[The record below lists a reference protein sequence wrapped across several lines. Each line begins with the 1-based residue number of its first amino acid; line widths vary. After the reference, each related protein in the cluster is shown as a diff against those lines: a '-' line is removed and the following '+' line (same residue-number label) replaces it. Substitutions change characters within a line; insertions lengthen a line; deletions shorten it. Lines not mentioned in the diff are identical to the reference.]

1 MLRKIVMIDEEKC
14 DGCGLCINAC
24 HEAALQLV
32 DGKAKLVA
40 DNLCDGLGACLP
52 DCPRDAINI
61 IEREAPAFDE
71 AAVQER
77 IAAAKAPAIPPM
89 ACGCPGTMA
98 KEIKRNQEVS
108 ASTGPAAAPTSQ
120 LRQWPCQLQL
130 VSASAPYFDNA
141 HVLVAADCAAYAY
154 ANLHNEFM
162 RNKITVIGCPK
173 LDKADY
179 AAKLTEILQL
189 HEIKSLTVL
198 RMEVP
203 CCGGLVNAVKEAL
216 QQSGKMIPWRVVIIG
231 TDGTIR
237 ED

>member
-1 MLRKIVMIDEEKC
+1 MIRKIVKIDEEKC
-14 DGCGLCINAC
+14 DGCGLCIGAC

-32 DGKAKLVA
+32 DGKAKLLS

-52 DCPRDAINI
+52 DCPRGAIEI
-61 IEREAPAFDE
+61 IEREAEAFDE
-71 AAVQER
+71 IAVKER
-77 IAAAKAPAIPPM
+77 IESGKPPVSFPQL
-89 ACGCPGTMA
+89 ACGCPGNTV
-98 KEIKRNQEVS
+98 KEIKKDTAVS
-108 ASTGPAAAPTSQ
+108 PKEAVASGSE

-130 VSASAPYFDNA
+130 VPVNAPFFDNA
-141 HVLVAADCAAYAY
+141 HVLVAADCAAYAN
-154 ANLHNEFM
+154 ANLHAEFM

-179 AAKLTEILQL
+179 AAKLTEILKL
-189 HEIKSLTVL
+189 HEIKSLTVI

-203 CCGGLVNAVKEAL
+203 CCGGLANAVKEAL
-216 QQSGKMIPWRVVIIG
+216 VASGKMIPWRVVVIG

>member
-1 MLRKIVMIDEEKC
+1 MLRKIVTIDEEKC

-52 DCPRDAINI
+52 DCPRGAINI
-61 IEREAPAFDE
+61 IEREAPEFDE
-71 AAVQER
+71 VAVQER
-77 IAAAKAPAIPPM
+77 LAAAKAPAAPPPM

-98 KEIKRNQEVS
+98 KEIKRNEQ
-108 ASTGPAAAPTSQ
+108 ASVTAAAAANSQ

-162 RNKITVIGCPK
+162 RNKITLIGCPK

-179 AAKLTEILQL
+179 TAKLTEILKL
-189 HEIKSLTVL
+189 HEIKSLTVI

-216 QQSGKMIPWRVVIIG
+216 LQSGKMIPWQVVIIG